1 MKTLIELPNHKTSWY
16 EKVKLS
22 FRPKYSRKEKYF
34 NEMMKEAKERTGNEL
49 GVISASPDNPPAPP
63 ETVPAQKK

>member
-1 MKTLIELPNHKTSWY
+1 MKTLIELPEHKTSWY

-34 NEMMKEAKERTGNEL
+34 NKMMKEAEERSGNEL
-49 GVISASPDNPPAPP
+49 GAILAPPAPP
-63 ETVPAQKK
+63 KTTPAHKK